1 MIFLDCEV
9 YRDYFLCLLLND
21 RDMSVKMFELYEGH
35 ADNMK
40 ELARI
45 MQKHTTCG
53 FNSQNYDCTVIAMA
67 VAGKTTQEI
76 YRGSK
81 RIIEMKMRPRDV
93 WPVPKSWDHIDISE
107 VAPGPFIS
115 LKQYGGR
122 MHTKRLQDLPYDPNA
137 VIDEVMRKVL
147 RKYCRNDLTMTM
159 ELFNMVREQIK
170 LRESMTKQYGVDLR
184 SKSDAQIAEAVLVKE
199 IEAATKDIIQR
210 PFVMRQSSKY
220 RTRPWLKFMTPEL
233 QQVLQDTLAT
243 EFTTTEKGIL
253 EMPEVLSDR
262 KITIGNSTYKMGIGG
277 LHSTESCVSH
287 YATGN
292 RQLIDIDVA
301 SYYPFIIL
309 EQGLYPPQ
317 CGPMFLTVYKSIVD
331 RRIAAKK
338 AKDTVTADSLK
349 ITINGSFGKLGS
361 AFSKLY
367 APDLFKQVT
376 ITGQLAMLMLIE
388 RLHLA
393 GIEVVSAN
401 TDGIV
406 TYPYDHQVPVLD
418 QIVKEWESA
427 TSFSTERTF
436 YSSIHNRDV
445 NSYIAFKTDGK
456 VKTKGF
462 FAETSLAKTPAM
474 EIIAKSV
481 VKHLQTGEPLSKLV
495 REGQPHD
502 YVTVRKVTAGGMWN
516 NKYLGKIVRW
526 YWSTEGAP
534 ILSIK
539 KGDKVATSDGAYP
552 AMTLPETLPPTLDY
566 ARYEKAA
573 VEALA
578 GLGTF

>member
-9 YRDYFLCLLLND
+9 YRDYFLCLLVND
-21 RDMSVKMFELYEGH
+21 HDMSVKTFELYDGH

-53 FNSQNYDCTVIAMA
+53 FNSANYDCTMIALA
-67 VAGKTTQEI
+67 VAGKTTHEI

-81 RIIEMKMRPRDV
+81 HIIEMKVRPRDV

-137 VIDEVMRKVL
+137 VIDEEMRKVL
-147 RKYCRNDLTMTM
+147 RKYCRNDVTMTM
-159 ELFNMVREQIK
+159 ELFDKLREQIK

-220 RTRPWLKFMTPEL
+220 RTRPWLKFHTPEL
-233 QQVLQDTLAT
+233 QQVLQDTIDT

-253 EMPEVLSDR
+253 EMPDVLSDR
-262 KITIGNSTYKMGIGG
+262 KITIGKSTYKMGIGG

-287 YATGN
+287 YATDN

-338 AKDTVTADSLK
+338 AKDSVTADSLK

-361 AFSKLY
+361 AYSKLY

-406 TYPYDHQVPVLD
+406 TYPYDHQIQTLD
-418 QIVKEWESA
+418 QIVKGWENA
-427 TSFSTERTF
+427 TSFTTERTF

-573 VEALA
+573 MEALA